1 MQGSGE
7 GCNKTPSKASR
18 ELEGG
23 VISSAWQ
30 EGESNEE
37 NEEASQRHVV
47 FEMVG
52 RRDGDRMN

>member
-7 GCNKTPSKASR
+7 GCEKTLSKASW
-18 ELEGG
+18 ELKEG

-37 NEEASQRHVV
+37 GFTKTGSI
-47 FEMVG
+47 
-52 RRDGDRMN
+52 